1 MYWFLFGNAL
11 ELRWKPVLSL
21 DAVQPFGQFSLV
33 QVLPHEPFMVAP
45 AVSAVGVDVHHSRYT
60 LVGQS
65 LAVLQTV
72 AQRHYVIV
80 RTVHYEGGRSL
91 LGHLLLVA
99 VEIHQLL

>member
-1 MYWFLFGNAL
+1 MYWFLFVNAL

-21 DAVQPFGQFSLV
+21 DAAQPFGQFSLV

-72 AQRHYVIV
+72 AQRHYVFALCIMKA
-80 RTVHYEGGRSL
+80 GGVCLVTCFSL
-91 LGHLLLVA
+91 L
-99 VEIHQLL
+99 